1 MKKIYFKLSETQ
13 QRIILQQTS
22 VQKNLPV
29 QAVEKD
35 LWVTS
40 IIQTLFS
47 LPCSNYLVFK
57 GGTSLSKVYGLINR
71 FSEDVDMAIDRV
83 LFNLDGDLTK
93 KKVKELRKKSSVFV
107 RDDLFL
113 QLKTAIENSELASLC
128 TIEPEPDGEGDA
140 TYPEPRTIYVRYK
153 SLFHDEIDY
162 LLPEVKI
169 EAGSRSLIEP
179 TEDAFVQSMVEEAL
193 PTITTT
199 IHNVKIRTAIA
210 EKTFLEKS
218 FLLHELFSSKKEIDA
233 KRRSRHIY
241 DLYMMIQKNI
251 DQKAI
256 QNDELWNTIHHHR
269 ATLTSLS
276 GVDYTP
282 DIRDRIQ
289 LVPPTESI
297 RNWELDYKRMTET
310 MIYGNAPTFSEL
322 LDCMRELEMKFK
334 NRKGTL

>member
-1 MKKIYFKLSETQ
+1 MKNNFFKLPEAQ
-13 QRIILQQTS
+13 QRLMLQQAS

-29 QAVEKD
+29 KAVEKD

-40 IIQTLFS
+40 ILQILFS
-47 LPCSNYLVFK
+47 IPCSNYFVFK

-71 FSEDVDMAIDRV
+71 FSEDIDMAIDRN
-83 LFNLDGDLTK
+83 LFGLDGDLTK

-107 RDDLFL
+107 RDELFL
-113 QLKTAIENSELASLC
+113 QLKTAIENSELTSLC
-128 TIEPEPDGEGDA
+128 TVEPEPDGEGDA
-140 TYPEPRTIYVRYK
+140 TYPEPRTIFVRYK
-153 SLFHDEIDY
+153 SLFLDEIDY

-169 EAGSRSLIEP
+169 EIGARSLIEP
-179 TEDAFVQSMVEEAL
+179 TEEVFVQSMIEESF

-199 IHNVKIRTAIA
+199 IQNVKIRTAVA

-218 FLLHELFSSKKEIDA
+218 FLLHELFSKKNEVDA

-241 DLYMMIQKNI
+241 DLYMMTQKGFAY
-251 DQKAI
+251 QAVK
-256 QNDELWNTIHHHR
+256 NDELWNTIHHHR

-289 LVPPTESI
+289 LVPPTESLK
-297 RNWELDYKRMTET
+297 NWELDYKKMTET
-310 MIYGNAPTFSEL
+310 MIYGKVPAFSEL
-322 LDCMRELEMKFK
+322 IDCMRKLEMMFK
-334 NRKGTL
+334 NRK